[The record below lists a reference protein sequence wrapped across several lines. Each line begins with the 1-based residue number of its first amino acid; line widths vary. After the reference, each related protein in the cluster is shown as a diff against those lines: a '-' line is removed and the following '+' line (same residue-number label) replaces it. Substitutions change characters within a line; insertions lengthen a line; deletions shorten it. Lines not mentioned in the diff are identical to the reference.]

1 MVRQFESADRLK
13 LMRISPV
20 NQCGACV
27 CDPASGCFS
36 QHAGSHGAIR
46 PSRRYQTTVYFTM
59 IKDVLHIM
67 FTIVRKRKDS
77 SF

>member
-1 MVRQFESADRLK
+1 MVRRFESADRLK
-13 LMRISPV
+13 WMEISPV
-20 NQCGACV
+20 KHAVLCV
-27 CDPASGCFS
+27 RALHPTCMCCEA
-36 QHAGSHGAIR
+36 GAIR
-46 PSRRYQTTVYFTM
+46 HSRSSQRTVYFTM